1 MTINSDQLSA
11 HLNNTL
17 SPVYHIHGDELLL
30 QQDVRRAIRHAA
42 QQRGAQSSQT
52 FLITPDIDWQ
62 QINSTLSQSG
72 LFAEKEIIDLRHPT
86 GKFDKKSANI
96 LVAYCK
102 KPNPD
107 NTLIITTPKLT
118 KAQLNTAFYKTLTQN
133 STSVKI
139 WPIPLPKLPIWI
151 QQRMR
156 AKGLISDTQSARM
169 LAELTEGNL
178 VATHQA
184 IEKCH
189 LLYPGQ
195 RITPA
200 MLETILSNHQHYS
213 IYDLTNAAL
222 SGQVQ
227 KTLHILSIL
236 KQEHTEPV
244 LVLWNIV
251 RELRALLPMA
261 WQVERGL
268 SIAQVTASAW
278 STQKP
283 LLQSAL
289 KRLNYQAIKQLLQTC
304 SQLDQTIKG
313 ARPGSFWQLCE
324 NLLLQFTHTP
334 IRKKT

>member
-1 MTINSDQLSA
+1 MTINSDQLGT
-11 HLNNTL
+11 HLNKTL
-17 SPVYHIHGDELLL
+17 SPVYHIHGDDLLL
-30 QQDVRRAIRHAA
+30 QQDARAAIRHAA

-52 FLITPDIDWQ
+52 FLITPDVDWQ
-62 QINSTLSQSG
+62 HINSTLSQSG

-86 GKFDKKSANI
+86 GKFDKKSVNI

-118 KAQLNTAFYKTLTQN
+118 KAQLNTAFYKTLTQH

-139 WPIPLPKLPIWI
+139 WPIPLPKLPTWI
-151 QQRMR
+151 QQRMK
-156 AKGLISDTQSARM
+156 AKGLTSDTQSARM

-178 VATHQA
+178 IATHQA
-184 IEKCH
+184 IEKLH
-189 LLYPGQ
+189 LLYPGE
-195 RITPA
+195 RITPT
-200 MLETILSNHQHYS
+200 MLQTILSNHQHYS

-222 SGQVQ
+222 SGQAQ
-227 KTLHILSIL
+227 KTLTILSIL

-244 LVLWNIV
+244 LVLWNIT

-261 WQVERGL
+261 WQVERGG
-268 SIAQVTASAW
+268 SIAQATASAW
-278 STQKP
+278 SSQKP

-289 KRLNYQAIKQLLQTC
+289 KRLNYQTIQQLLQTC

-313 ARPGSFWQLCE
+313 AQPGSFWQLCE
-324 NLLLQFTHTP
+324 NLLLQFTHTST
-334 IRKKT
+334 RKKS